1 MRRAYFGV
9 EGLDRN
15 LEKGLMYGSQI
26 MVEGESGIGKTVL
39 AGNLSKKGCAAVTP
53 VFMWPATN
61 LLQRCGSISK
71 L

>member
-26 MVEGESGIGKTVL
+26 MVEG
-39 AGNLSKKGCAAVTP
+39 N
-53 VFMWPATN
+53 PA
-61 LLQRCGSISK
+61 
-71 L
+71 